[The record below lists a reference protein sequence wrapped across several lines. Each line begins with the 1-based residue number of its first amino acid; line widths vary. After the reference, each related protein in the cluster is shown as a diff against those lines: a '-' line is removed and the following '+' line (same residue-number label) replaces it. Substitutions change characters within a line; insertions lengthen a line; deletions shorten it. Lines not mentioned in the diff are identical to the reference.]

1 MKNNK
6 GITLIALIVTVILLA
21 ILAGAAIKMGL
32 GISSSAKFENI
43 ETYLLLIQ
51 SKVKI
56 MSQDLVI
63 GEIEEGDLKGTKQD
77 SGDYDGWYLLSQSD
91 LNDMGVDK
99 AKAEDGYYVNYD
111 TDDVA
116 YSQGISLEGNTFTK
130 LSDIL
135 DYTKK

>member
-21 ILAGAAIKMGL
+21 ILAGATIKMGL
-32 GISSSAKFENI
+32 GITSTAKFENI
-43 ETYLLLIQ
+43 ETQLLLIQ

-63 GEIEEGDLKGTKQD
+63 GEIEESELKGTKQD
-77 SGDYDGWYLLSQSD
+77 SGEYMGWYLLSQSD
-91 LNDMGVDK
+91 LNDIGVEK

-116 YSQGISLEGNTFTK
+116 YSKGISLEGNTFTK
-130 LSDIL
+130 IKDIL
-135 DYTKK
+135 EYTKK

>member
-1 MKNNK
+1 MRNNK
-6 GITLIALIVTVILLA
+6 GITLIALIITVVLLA
-21 ILAGAAIKMGL
+21 ILAGGAIKLGL
-32 GISSSAKFENI
+32 SITSAARFENI

-51 SKVKI
+51 GKVKK

-63 GEIEEGDLKGTKQD
+63 GEIEENEIVGTKQD
-77 SGDYDGWYLLSQSD
+77 GGDYPGWYLLSQSD
-91 LNDMGVDK
+91 LNDMGVNK

-116 YSQGISLEGNTFTK
+116 YSKGISLDGNTFTK

-135 DYTKK
+135 EYSKK

>member
-21 ILAGAAIKMGL
+21 ILAGATIKMGL
-32 GISSSAKFENI
+32 GITSTAKFENI
-43 ETYLLLIQ
+43 ETQLLLIQ

-63 GEIEEGDLKGTKQD
+63 GEIEESELKGTKQD
-77 SGDYDGWYLLSQSD
+77 SGEYMGWYLLSQSD
-91 LNDMGVDK
+91 LNDIGVEK

-116 YSQGISLEGNTFTK
+116 YSKGISLEGNTFTK
-130 LSDIL
+130 LSNIL
-135 DYTKK
+135 DYTNK